1 MVSNLE
7 WNCNKKLVT
16 YMQCLFCQCCFG
28 KVSYWLVG
36 GGGWVTEGWAGVV
49 FAEYKEW
56 LDRAIQYSP
65 DP

>member
-1 MVSNLE
+1 MFILPM
-7 WNCNKKLVT
+7 LA
-16 YMQCLFCQCCFG
+16 
-28 KVSYWLVG
+28 G
-36 GGGWVTEGWAGVV
+36 GWGGWVTEGWAGVV